1 MLCLRTSQ
9 RCIFWISTKK
19 MYIKREVLEKH
30 PKYTGK
36 TTFNMHIDNFG
47 IKLKQNAQKPKDAMI
62 LHVPKAWIFFFFFAT
77 YVVCMGIILQKRIS
91 FVSKKMYKKRYTK
104 EATQEEQKELTP
116 LQTNPQKQPKS
127 QKRPLSFTTHLI

>member
-1 MLCLRTSQ
+1 MVKCYVCAPHQT
-9 RCIFWISTKK
+9 CIFCISTKE

-30 PKYTGK
+30 PKYTGN

-62 LHVPKAWIFFFFFAT
+62 LHVPKAWIFFFFAT
-77 YVVCMGIILQKRIS
+77 YVVCLGIILQKRIS
-91 FVSKKMYKKRYTK
+91 FVSKMYKKRYTK

-116 LQTNPQKQPKS
+116 LQTTPQKQPKS
-127 QKRPLSFTTHLI
+127 QRDPSHLQPT